1 MCSQRIT
8 NIGPDDLIF
17 LAICTP
23 RFSNDVYEDLEKPVD
38 KNSLNCNSPLNRSLL
53 AGENQKP

>member
-1 MCSQRIT
+1 VEVGEQPPQEVTVGGVVLIPPMYRQRIT

-23 RFSNDVYEDLEKPVD
+23 RFLQDVYEDIEAVM
-38 KNSLNCNSPLNRSLL
+38 
-53 AGENQKP
+53 A